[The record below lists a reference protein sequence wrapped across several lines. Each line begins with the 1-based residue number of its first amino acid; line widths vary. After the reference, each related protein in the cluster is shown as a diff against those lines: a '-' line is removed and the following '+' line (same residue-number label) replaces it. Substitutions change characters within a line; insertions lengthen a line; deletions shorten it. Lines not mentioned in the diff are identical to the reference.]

1 MDLSKL
7 LEAAMSSL
15 WLKEVMSG
23 AGLALLLGL
32 WVLTLERIEKAPV
45 RNLLVVLLGFVALEL
60 LAVILGRL
68 DYGGAARLAAS
79 MSVVGVGA
87 ALIRLL
93 VLGVFRGVLPLL
105 HFTPPRIVEDLV
117 TTALAAFWVLGW
129 LHVVGVDLG
138 SLVTTSAVITAVVAF
153 AMQDTLGNVL
163 GGVVLQLDD
172 SVRVGDWVKVDDISG
187 QVVDIRWRHT
197 AIETRNRETVVVP
210 NGWLVKNRFTVI
222 GSRKD
227 AQPVWRRWVWFNV
240 MLDAAPSRVCEV
252 LVDSVRSASIEH
264 VAEQPAPSAVL
275 MEIGQGYARYALR
288 YWLNQPRIDD
298 PTDSEVRMH
307 ALAALARNGMRLAV
321 VQEERVVIKENE
333 ARRAHQQAS
342 DHAKRLAALSSV
354 ELFASLSQD
363 EREKLAASLVHTP
376 FVRGD
381 TITRQGSVAHWLYMI
396 IGGEA
401 DVWAESEGQ
410 RTRVATLKSGSVVG
424 EMGLITGEPRRATV
438 TARTDVDC
446 YRLDK
451 DALRDLLALREDI
464 AEEMS
469 KVIAKRQGELDSAM
483 ASAPSGKAK
492 AGAPDDIRSRI
503 LSFFGL
509 DGR

>member
-1 MDLSKL
+1 MDLTKL
-7 LEAAMSSL
+7 LEAATSSL

-23 AGLALLLGL
+23 AGLALLLGF
-32 WVLTLERIEKAPV
+32 WVLTLRRIEKASV

-60 LAVILGRL
+60 VALALGGL
-68 DYGGAARLAAS
+68 GYGSAARLSAS
-79 MSVVGVGA
+79 MSAVGVGA
-87 ALIRLL
+87 VLIRLL
-93 VLGVFRGVLPLL
+93 VHGVFRGVLPLL
-105 HFTPPRIVEDLV
+105 HLDPPRIVEDLV
-117 TTALAAFWVLGW
+117 TTGLAAAWLLIW

-172 SVRVGDWVKVDDISG
+172 SVRVGDWVKLDDISG

-197 AIETRNRETVVVP
+197 AIETRNRETVIVP

-222 GSRKD
+222 GSRRD
-227 AQPVWRRWVWFNV
+227 ASPVWRRWVWFNV

-252 LVDSVRSASIEH
+252 LEESVRQSAIDH
-264 VAEQPAPSAVL
+264 VASEPAPTAVL
-275 MEIGQGYARYALR
+275 MDVGQGYARYALR
-288 YWLNQPRIDD
+288 FWLKNPRVDD
-298 PTDSEVRMH
+298 PSDSEVRMH

-333 ARRAHQQAS
+333 ARRAHLQAHDRS
-342 DHAKRLAALSSV
+342 KRLAALGSV
-354 ELFASLSQD
+354 ELFASLSQQ
-363 EREKLAASLVHTP
+363 ERESLAESLVHTP
-376 FVRGD
+376 FVHGD

-396 IGGEA
+396 ISGEA
-401 DVWAESEGQ
+401 DVWAENEGL
-410 RTRVATLKSGSVVG
+410 RTRVATLKAGSVVG
-424 EMGLITGEPRRATV
+424 EMGLMTGEPRRATV
-438 TARTDVDC
+438 TARTDVEC

-451 DALRDLLALREDI
+451 DALRELLASREDI

-469 KVIAKRQGELDSAM
+469 KVIVKRQGELES
-483 ASAPSGKAK
+483 AK
-492 AGAPDDIRSRI
+492 ATAASEKSKSSAPDDIRSKI

-509 DGR
+509 DRR